1 MKKFVLL
8 KERITKRDT
17 TSIKKYF
24 DELNKIPLLTPEEE
38 YDLSILNQKG
48 DVRARNKLVKHN
60 LRFVIS
66 VAKQYDVSN
75 VRFEDLI
82 NEGNIGLIKASESFD
97 PSKGFKFISYAV
109 WFIRQR
115 LLHFISQSSTT
126 IRVPENKNVHF
137 YSIKKRINLLEQKLE
152 RKPDYN
158 EIVSELEDDFSEAS
172 IDFFINKASIK
183 SLDKS
188 FGDNS
193 GSLIDLI
200 SDLESNN
207 PSGALDS
214 MFSIQ
219 NTNLLLRKLNKQ
231 QSLVIQFLFGL
242 NGYEVKTPSEIS
254 RELNISVT
262 LISQIKGKSLKRLK
276 RILQGNGSWMIEI

>member
-17 TSIKKYF
+17 SSIKKYF

-48 DVRARNKLVKHN
+48 DIRARNKLVKHN

-75 VRFEDLI
+75 VRFEDLL
-82 NEGNIGLIKASESFD
+82 NEGNMGLMKATESFD
-97 PSKGFKFISYAV
+97 PSKGFKFISYSV
-109 WFIRQR
+109 WFVRQR
-115 LLHFISQSSTT
+115 LLRFISQSSKT
-126 IRVPENKNVHF
+126 IRVPENKNAHF
-137 YSIKKRINLLEQKLE
+137 YSITKRINLLEQKLE

-158 EIVSELEDDFSEAS
+158 EIVSELRDDFSEAS
-172 IDFFINKASIK
+172 IDFSINKTSTE
-183 SLDKS
+183 SLDKA

-193 GSLIDLI
+193 GSLLDLI
-200 SDLESNN
+200 SDLDSND
-207 PSGALDS
+207 PSSVLDS
-214 MFSIQ
+214 KSSTQ
-219 NTNLLLRKLNKQ
+219 NTNLLLHKLNEQ
-231 QSLVIQFLFGL
+231 QSLVIQMLFGL
-242 NGYEVKTPSEIS
+242 NSYEAKTPLEIA

-262 LISQIKGKSLKRLK
+262 LISQIKSKSLKKLK
-276 RILQGNGSWMIEI
+276 DILQGNASWMVED